1 MKLHIISPEKI
12 LFSGNVSAVTL
23 PGVMG
28 SFTILEDH
36 APIVSSLKSGILS
49 YRSNENDKDV
59 ELTITGGFVEGK
71 NNEINICID

>member
-49 YRSNENDKDV
+49 YRNNENDKDV
-59 ELTITGGFVEGK
+59 ELTIAGGFVEGK
-71 NNEINICID
+71 NNDVNICID